1 MLEEREQQKRAER
14 MKGAQILQIQ
24 IQQAEQEKIRQAGIL
39 DQERQAMLKKMAE
52 IDAQEQKKKQELKER
67 NQQLLKEAAETNAA
81 AIEQK
86 KRKKQEAEEENLRI
100 AAYIAERDRKEQERR
115 DAIDEVTRPHEDTH
129 TAQAHT
135 HTHTHTHAHTQ
146 ENRLKAEET
155 ARLRAMQQ
163 KMNDG
168 RADRDALR
176 AKRAAEDYER
186 AWRAK
191 ERAEAEKKAA
201 MLADILQSRKDM
213 AEKKQHVL
221 SQAAQMEK
229 EQFQRILQV
238 QREQVCLS
246 VDPFPT
252 LSLSPPPS
260 PPLSVCLKLCAAHS
274 MLS

>member
-100 AAYIAERDRKEQERR
+100 AAYIAERDRKEQERQ

-135 HTHTHTHAHTQ
+135 HTHTHTHTRTHTH
-146 ENRLKAEET
+146 RKIGS
-155 ARLRAMQQ
+155 RP
-163 KMNDG
+163 
-168 RADRDALR
+168 
-176 AKRAAEDYER
+176 KRQHACEPCS
-186 AWRAK
+186 
-191 ERAEAEKKAA
+191 KK
-201 MLADILQSRKDM
+201 
-213 AEKKQHVL
+213 
-221 SQAAQMEK
+221 
-229 EQFQRILQV
+229 
-238 QREQVCLS
+238 
-246 VDPFPT
+246 
-252 LSLSPPPS
+252 
-260 PPLSVCLKLCAAHS
+260 
-274 MLS
+274 

>member
-100 AAYIAERDRKEQERR
+100 AAYIAERDRKEQERQ

-135 HTHTHTHAHTQ
+135 HTHTHAHTHTGKSAQ
-146 ENRLKAEET
+146 GRRDSTPASHAAKNER
-155 ARLRAMQQ
+155 RA
-163 KMNDG
+163 G
-168 RADRDALR
+168 G
-176 AKRAAEDYER
+176 
-186 AWRAK
+186 
-191 ERAEAEKKAA
+191 
-201 MLADILQSRKDM
+201 S
-213 AEKKQHVL
+213 
-221 SQAAQMEK
+221 
-229 EQFQRILQV
+229 
-238 QREQVCLS
+238 
-246 VDPFPT
+246 
-252 LSLSPPPS
+252 
-260 PPLSVCLKLCAAHS
+260 
-274 MLS
+274 

>member
-1 MLEEREQQKRAER
+1 
-14 MKGAQILQIQ
+14 
-24 IQQAEQEKIRQAGIL
+24 
-39 DQERQAMLKKMAE
+39 
-52 IDAQEQKKKQELKER
+52 
-67 NQQLLKEAAETNAA
+67 
-81 AIEQK
+81 
-86 KRKKQEAEEENLRI
+86 
-100 AAYIAERDRKEQERR
+100 
-115 DAIDEVTRPHEDTH
+115 
-129 TAQAHT
+129 
-135 HTHTHTHAHTQ
+135 
-146 ENRLKAEET
+146 
-155 ARLRAMQQ
+155 
-163 KMNDG
+163 MNDG

-252 LSLSPPPS
+252 LSLPPPS

>member
-1 MLEEREQQKRAER
+1 
-14 MKGAQILQIQ
+14 
-24 IQQAEQEKIRQAGIL
+24 
-39 DQERQAMLKKMAE
+39 
-52 IDAQEQKKKQELKER
+52 
-67 NQQLLKEAAETNAA
+67 
-81 AIEQK
+81 
-86 KRKKQEAEEENLRI
+86 
-100 AAYIAERDRKEQERR
+100 
-115 DAIDEVTRPHEDTH
+115 
-129 TAQAHT
+129 
-135 HTHTHTHAHTQ
+135 
-146 ENRLKAEET
+146 
-155 ARLRAMQQ
+155 
-163 KMNDG
+163 MNDG

-252 LSLSPPPS
+252 LSLSPPPFPS
-260 PPLSVCLKLCAAHS
+260 PVSLSEIVCCAFDAVIGSDWLKAGPVPLLQLTSVPGCGFLCVRVCVLATAARS
-274 MLS
+274 G